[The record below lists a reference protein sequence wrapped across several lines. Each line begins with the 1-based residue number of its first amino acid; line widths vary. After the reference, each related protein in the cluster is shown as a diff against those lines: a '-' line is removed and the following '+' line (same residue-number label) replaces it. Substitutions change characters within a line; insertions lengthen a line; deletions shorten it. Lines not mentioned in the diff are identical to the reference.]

1 MVGQM
6 LVAHCVWVR
15 FPSFNQN
22 TRMAELAYAVVLEAI
37 QLKVRVFLRVQ
48 IFGKVNYLS
57 YIYFIR
63 LIGNKDSPL
72 NRVSANLIN
81 CHSVS
86 KANHKSK
93 CPRTHLLLSLNA
105 QFD

>member
-1 MVGQM
+1 M
-6 LVAHCVWVR
+6 
-15 FPSFNQN
+15 
-22 TRMAELAYAVVLEAI
+22 
-37 QLKVRVFLRVQ
+37 
-48 IFGKVNYLS
+48 
-57 YIYFIR
+57 R

-105 QFD
+105 PVDYRLGHQVFILKRRVRFPSGVQYKLG

>member
-1 MVGQM
+1 MGSIPIVQPKYPYGGIGI
-6 LVAHCVWVR
+6 R
-15 FPSFNQN
+15 SG
-22 TRMAELAYAVVLEAI
+22 
-37 QLKVRVFLRVQ
+37 LRSHTIIGSTPITGT

-86 KANHKSK
+86 NANHKSK
-93 CPRTHLLLSLNA
+93 CPRTHLLLSLDA